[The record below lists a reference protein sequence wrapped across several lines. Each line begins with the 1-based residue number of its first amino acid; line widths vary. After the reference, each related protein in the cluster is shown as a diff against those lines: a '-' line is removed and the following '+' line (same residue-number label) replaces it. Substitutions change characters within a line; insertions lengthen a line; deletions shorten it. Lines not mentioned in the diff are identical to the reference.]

1 MNRIQLFLKAA
12 AVGLLTLLL
21 LIPLGMINGTINER
35 QAYRQQAIASVAASY
50 AGPQTLLAP
59 VVVLPYRVEVRS
71 VRKDERGAPQEFV
84 EVLDRQW
91 VYFPRDTTLDAK
103 LVPAKKHRGLHEVR
117 VYELGGRMNG
127 RFSIEVPTAVEDGT
141 ILSLGEPFLSLGISD
156 VRGLVGAPQ
165 LSLDRRATPLQQGP
179 GRGRGGNGLH
189 ATLAPLQA
197 GEKRDIAFDLRLT
210 LGGTEHFAFV
220 PLADENHV
228 RLQSSWQHPNFD
240 GQYSPRS
247 PSIGATGF
255 DASWDISA
263 LASGVQAQY
272 LSGASGD
279 AGTSEVPEAVAMQEG
294 RAPGTLESLSVTL
307 SEPVNLYSQAD
318 RASKYGILF
327 IALTFVGF
335 FMFEL
340 IKRLAIHPIQY
351 ALVGLA
357 LAIFFLLLLSLSEH
371 IPFAWAYVSAST
383 ACIGLLGIYLSAV
396 LRSAARAFGFAG
408 MLTLLYG
415 ALYGL
420 LVSED
425 NALVLG
431 SLMLF
436 AILAAIMIVTRRIDW
451 YALSASGPPP
461 IPERTAASEA

>member
-1 MNRIQLFLKAA
+1 MARTLSHLDASGNARMVGVGHKPDVSRIAEARAWIQLAPATLRLLKKNALPKGDVLTVAQIAGIQAA
-12 AVGLLTLLL
+12 KQTSA
-21 LIPLGMINGTINER
+21 LIPLCH
-35 QAYRQQAIASVAASY
+35 
-50 AGPQTLLAP
+50 P
-59 VVVLPYRVEVRS
+59 LP
-71 VRKDERGAPQEFV
+71 
-84 EVLDRQW
+84 
-91 VYFPRDTTLDAK
+91 
-103 LVPAKKHRGLHEVR
+103 LHH
-117 VYELGGRMNG
+117 
-127 RFSIEVPTAVEDGT
+127 ID
-141 ILSLGEPFLSLGISD
+141 
-156 VRGLVGAPQ
+156 
-165 LSLDRRATPLQQGP
+165 
-179 GRGRGGNGLH
+179 LH
-189 ATLAPLQA
+189 FTVAPLQA

-210 LGGTEHFAFV
+210 LGGTERFAFV

-279 AGTSEVPEAVAMQEG
+279 AGTAGVPDAVVAQEG

-318 RASKYGILF
+318 RASKYGVLF

-371 IPFAWAYVSAST
+371 IPFVWAYVSASA

-396 LRSAARAFGFAG
+396 LRSAMRAFGFAG

-461 IPERTAASEA
+461 IPERTAVSEA